1 MRIDLTD
8 LLRAVGNEAEIERTE
23 EVSFAE
29 DGLLLAGPV
38 KVQLHLVNAGY
49 SVLLKGTLESVAELE
64 CSRCL
69 KKMRQALK
77 VAVSEEYGRPAPG
90 PKAKMTELKEE
101 DFICPLGEGNLLD
114 LTELIREN
122 LLLALPIKP
131 LCREACKGE

>member
-1 MRIDLTD
+1 MKIDLTD
-8 LLRAVGNEAEIERTE
+8 LLRQVGNEADITRTE

-29 DGLLLAGPV
+29 DGLFLAGPV
-38 KVQLHLVNAGY
+38 KVDLHLINTGY
-49 SVLLKGTLESVAELE
+49 SVLLNGTFEGVAELE

-69 KKMRQALK
+69 KKIRQELK
-77 VAVSEEYGRPAPG
+77 VPVSEEYGRPAPA
-90 PKAKMTELKEE
+90 PKVKMTELKEE
-101 DFICPLGEGNLLD
+101 DFIYPLGKDNLLD